1 MFRNNIV
8 QRSISSLVL
17 VTFSSLTLYPCAV
30 SAQVR
35 AAADQAN
42 SLLKVGQITPQGKV
56 STLNPLLA
64 SSTSAATKPTN
75 SEERLSQLLKQIQ
88 DEVKAVA
95 PATNTPSNAP
105 AKAGLLALSAA
116 NSNNT
121 ELVNQRVSTIRSA
134 NSQIKALYSDI
145 DQSFKDTEQHLK
157 NAKLSPEILA
167 RHSKAVASYQSR
179 QAEFNKIMDRVVQAD
194 DKRQTSDRQSA
205 LTELSSFMD
214 KYPNAKPHQYTDPN
228 KLPFGSPSNKVRKPN
243 ESKAQYQASLFP
255 PKYDKVMLAGKIP
268 DGLQLAQATLPVI
281 PTAQD
286 TAETEDVQLTPAI
299 KAQAAALNNN
309 PVQIYN
315 WVRNNIS
322 FIPSYGSIQGSE
334 LTLQNKR
341 GNAFDTASLLI
352 ALYRSAGIPARYVYG
367 TIDVPSDKVM
377 NWVGGVTKVEAA
389 QSLLGQGGIPNI
401 GLSSGGK
408 TAAIRM
414 EHVWVE
420 AFVDYTPSRGAV
432 NKNPNTWVPMDASF
446 KQYDFT
452 PQVDLSN
459 TLQFDHT
466 TLQQAFL
473 KTAVI
478 DGSGNKVSGGDTYAV
493 AHQIEE
499 LQHKVI
505 AWRKSIGDA
514 EALDKVQGKKT
525 IRSISSPI
533 LYGSLPYQIVVQ
545 ANEFQNLPANLRWGI
560 TVEYFAGENDGLQS
574 PVFSKVISLPQ
585 LGNQKLGLT
594 FDPATN
600 ADAVLLQSLRA
611 ENAAS
616 LPAYLVHGIP
626 KLTLDGASIA
636 AGQATQFGTRQTVV
650 LNMMSPSGINGQPI
664 SYDITVGDE
673 TVFAVNSAGVT
684 QATLDDRF
692 AKFASNNASENLQ
705 TVGLMFWFL
714 HDMGDEF
721 IAATQK
727 VTAFRLP
734 SVGAFGS
741 PLVTS
746 YFFGIPRSATYKGR
760 YADVKRVLVAATTND
775 GLIPVTFMKQSG
787 LQGSDFEGLAF
798 DFSFN
803 RVGGSAGSA
812 TRLINQARDSGLAIL
827 KITSNNETLLQTL
840 SIPVEVKTD
849 IQNAIAAG
857 KEAIVPEGIMTR
869 GNWRGIG
876 YIITDP
882 ITGAGAYMI
891 NGGYNGG
898 VDDIDCDEGTATAP
912 VTSEATQSQ
921 FRVSDLIAFAIF
933 MYIAWPF
940 IVSSAI
946 AMAVAGISIMAVSAP
961 AAAGPRKPGGN
972 LPRGII
978 QSWENGFGRV
988 YGDFPKGPSYPGDGI
1003 KFDDK
1008 LCSDSEYKSTYKD
1021 QGDACSKVDAC
1032 KQNEC
1037 DSNILQE
1044 KASNFNACIEKRL
1057 IHMKLCYNGG
1067 DGGHWTQIEK
1077 LLTGMNKCVDCVSN
1091 LAKRQCRK

>member
-1 MFRNNIV
+1 MFRNITV
-8 QRSISSLVL
+8 QRAISSLVL

-35 AAADQAN
+35 AAAERTN
-42 SLLKVGQITPQGKV
+42 SLLKVGQVTPQARAAA
-56 STLNPLLA
+56 LPLLA

-88 DEVKAVA
+88 DDVKATA
-95 PATNTPSNAP
+95 PAANTSSNTP
-105 AKAGLLALSAA
+105 AKAGLLAMAA
-116 NSNNT
+116 TTNSNT
-121 ELVNQRVSTIRSA
+121 TLLNQRVSSIRSA
-134 NSQIKALYSDI
+134 NTQIKAIYSDI

-157 NAKLSPEILA
+157 DAKLPAEMLA
-167 RHSKAVASYQSR
+167 RHRKAVSDYKSR
-179 QAEFNKIMDRVVQAD
+179 QGEFNKIMDRVVQAD
-194 DKRQTSDRQSA
+194 DKGQSSERQTA
-205 LTELSSFMD
+205 LTDLSGFMD

-243 ESKAQYQASLFP
+243 ESKAQYQANLFK
-255 PKYDKVMLAGKIP
+255 PKTEKLMLAGPPVNAQGSAHSSLPAIP
-268 DGLQLAQATLPVI
+268 S
-281 PTAQD
+281 AQD

-367 TIDVPSDKVM
+367 TIDVPADKVM
-377 NWVGGVTKVEAA
+377 NWVGGVTKIEAA
-389 QSLLGQGGIPNI
+389 QSLLGQGGIPNV
-401 GLSSGGK
+401 GLNNGG
-408 TAAIRM
+408 TIAAIRM

-459 TLQFDHT
+459 ALKFDNT

-473 KTAVI
+473 KTAVS
-478 DGSGNKVSGGDTYAV
+478 DGSGNKISGGDSYAV
-493 AHQIEE
+493 ANQIEE

-505 AWRKSIGDA
+505 AWRQSIGDV
-514 EALDKVQGKKT
+514 EALDKLQGKKT

-533 LYGSLPYQIVVQ
+533 LYGSLPYQIIVQ
-545 ANEFQNLPANLRWGI
+545 ASEFQSLPAHLRWGM

-600 ADAVLLQSLRA
+600 ADSALLQSLRA
-611 ENAAS
+611 ENATN
-616 LPAYLVHGIP
+616 LPAYLVNGIP
-626 KLTLDGASIA
+626 KLTLDDVSVAKGSAV
-636 AGQATQFGTRQTVV
+636 QFGTKQTVLLTMV
-650 LNMMSPSGINGQPI
+650 DPTGMNGQPI
-664 SYDITVGDE
+664 SFDITAGDE
-673 TVFAVNSAGVT
+673 TVFAINSAGVT

-705 TVGLMFWFL
+705 TVGLMFWYL
-714 HDMGDEF
+714 CDAGDQF
-721 IAATQK
+721 IAAAQK

-760 YADVKRVLVAATTND
+760 YADVKRVSVAAATND
-775 GLIPVTFMKQSG
+775 GLIPITFMKQSG
-787 LQGSDFEGLAF
+787 LQDSEFEGLAF

-803 RVGGSAGSA
+803 RVSGSAGSA
-812 TRLINQARDSGLAIL
+812 TRLINQARDSGLGIL
-827 KITSNNETLLQTL
+827 KITINNAALLQTL
-840 SIPVEVKTD
+840 SIPVEVKAD

-869 GNWRGIG
+869 GNWQGIG
-876 YIITDP
+876 YILADP

-898 VDDIDCDEGTATAP
+898 VDDINCDEGTATAP

-921 FRVSDLIAFAIF
+921 FRVSDLIFFAVL

-940 IVSSAI
+940 LVSSAI
-946 AMAVAGISIMAVSAP
+946 VMATLGISFVVASAP
-961 AAAGPRKPGGN
+961 AAGGPRAPGGN
-972 LPRGII
+972 LPRRII
-978 QSWENGFGRV
+978 QSWENGFGRI

-1003 KFDDK
+1003 DWESK

-1021 QGDACSKVDAC
+1021 QGDACGKVDAC

-1044 KASNFNACIEKRL
+1044 KASKFDACIEKRL

-1067 DGGHWTQIEK
+1067 DGGHWSQIEK
-1077 LLTGMNKCVDCVSN
+1077 LLQGKNKCVDCVSN
-1091 LAKRQCRK
+1091 LAKQQCRK